1 MEENILLDSLDKES
15 SSWNILLFSG
25 YLNFT
30 GNKEIIFVN
39 KETRNFYINTF
50 KELASND
57 IEGFNK
63 LLGFLLSKDI
73 KNFKDFLQ
81 EMFYKA
87 VSNYNAGKEEKY
99 GSGAKMFFV

>member
-1 MEENILLDSLDKES
+1 MHSPINDLIKICLSNISKSEYNTLVKLLNNELIKIEMEENILLDSLDKES
-15 SSWNILLFSG
+15 TSWNILLFSG

-57 IEGFNK
+57 I
-63 LLGFLLSKDI
+63 
-73 KNFKDFLQ
+73 
-81 EMFYKA
+81 
-87 VSNYNAGKEEKY
+87 
-99 GSGAKMFFV
+99 